1 MSHFNYRT
9 AGASLALT
17 IAAAMGSNAF
27 AHPSFLN
34 GGMWNGSS
42 FKNNTPTAYQTTVNA
57 SVRGVIEDAIRI
69 GHGCDLDGVGGNTD
83 PVVAVSWVWPEG
95 KGANGWDDGM
105 APMSTGCS
113 AAGNECT
120 GGGSQPAVARIP
132 DSSKKAHLAAGQGV
146 ATTLASEIVEGTT
159 SGAPTGVPMTSV
171 GGRMNFSGNLGYFVT
186 NQLKANGSGFYARNN
201 KYNAA
206 QIAAM
211 GISSAG
217 APFHNGIQVL
227 YAVDRSTTNIR
238 KIAFSS
244 SSCARKL
251 VVRPAGA
258 DICKLSSSHMVEN
271 EGHTVNYWFG
281 GPTGEDPRTTFT
293 DGHGIHENFWLNYVL
308 AVRDTSVNPYPSS
321 CTDQVNGDYDLV
333 VMPTKY
339 EINRNLP
346 FPGFATRP

>member
-1 MSHFNYRT
+1 MIRVNCKS

-17 IAAAMGSNAF
+17 VATLMGSNVS

-34 GGMWNGSS
+34 GGQWNGSS
-42 FKNNTPTAYQTTVNA
+42 FKNNTPTAYQTTQNA

-95 KGANGWDDGM
+95 KGAYGWDDGM
-105 APMSTGCS
+105 APMSTGCD
-113 AAGNECT
+113 AAGANCT
-120 GGGSQPAVARIP
+120 GGGSQPSVARIP
-132 DSSKKAHLAAGQGV
+132 DSTKKAHLPAGQGV
-146 ATTLASEIVEGTT
+146 ATTLGSELVEGTT
-159 SGAPTGVPMTSV
+159 SGAPTGVPITSI

-186 NQLKANGSGFYARNN
+186 NQLKANGSGFYARGN

-211 GISSAG
+211 GVSSAG

-227 YAVDRSTTNIR
+227 YAVDRSTTAIR
-238 KIAFSS
+238 KLAFSS
-244 SSCARKL
+244 TSCARKL

-258 DICKLSSSHMVEN
+258 DICELSSSHTIEN
-271 EGHTVNYWFG
+271 SGHTVNYWFG
-281 GPTGEDPRTTFT
+281 GPTGSDPKTTFT
-293 DGHGIHENFWLNYVL
+293 NGHGIHENFWLNYVL
-308 AVRDTSVNPYPSS
+308 AVRDTSVNPYPAS
-321 CTDQVNGDYDLV
+321 CVDQVNGDYDLV
-333 VMPTKY
+333 VMTTKH